1 MQSLVSRSG
10 WIVGWRQRRQSCAV
24 APTGECLVCTAATSA
39 AICAFADGA
48 MPKSSKPGLGC
59 FLGGLTEGRCQASPP
74 HRIRTMLQVSFAGY
88 GSASG
93 ESSTR
98 PTRKRRRSRHLHV
111 SGRQSSAWSRGEE
124 VSRRRCGC
132 LRYVGSR
139 RRQHASFAL
148 VSARSTSGRRPLA
161 RLTPRTR
168 DPICAA
174 IRTPR
179 RYWNIGEVR
188 KRSQTADAHVEIDGT
203 TAGSRDLVQESSPS
217 ALGCPLRRPAVTC
230 WIEVSVAIACMLTVA
245 LGCTGDRDHT
255 VLRGTATVF
264 SVLSL
269 ARVCPRRDW
278 NRETAEPSVALRP
291 SGSRDSGVRG
301 LRPG

>member
-24 APTGECLVCTAATSA
+24 APTGECLACTAATSA

-59 FLGGLTEGRCQASPP
+59 FLEVSRRADVRPHRRTGSGRCCKFLL
-74 HRIRTMLQVSFAGY
+74 RDN

-148 VSARSTSGRRPLA
+148 VSARSTAGRRPLA

-278 NRETAEPSVALRP
+278 TRETAEPSVALRP